1 MEARFI
7 RSVWTQEDL
16 YPLNKP
22 EVAFLGK
29 SNVGKSSLINCL
41 LNRRGLA
48 KTSATPGKTR
58 SINFYEV
65 SDFYLVDLPGYGY
78 AKASKDVRAALQ
90 RLIFAYLQ
98 PRSSLCLVVLLLDVR
113 RGLDQDALR
122 LIERFR
128 EGDIDYCVVLTKA
141 DKVSKSEMMLKK
153 RQVEQ
158 TLKEIPHP
166 PIVFSSKTGMG
177 KDELWSTINLSV
189 RDCIRYI

>member
-7 RSVWTQEDL
+7 RSVWTEEDL
-16 YPLNKP
+16 CPLGKP
-22 EVAFLGK
+22 EVAFWGK

-41 LNRRGLA
+41 VNRRGLA

-65 SDFYLVDLPGYGY
+65 SYFFLVDLPGYGY
-78 AKASKDVRAALQ
+78 AKASKAIRAGLE
-90 RLIFAYLQ
+90 RLILAYLR
-98 PRSSLCLVVLLLDVR
+98 PRPTLCLVVLLLDIR

-122 LIERFR
+122 LIDRFR

-141 DKVSKSEMMLKK
+141 DKVSKSEMILKK
-153 RQVEQ
+153 KLIGQ
-158 TLKEIPHP
+158 TLKEIPYP

-177 KDELWSTINLSV
+177 KDELWTTINHSL
-189 RDCIRYI
+189 RDCNKNI